1 MANACCFRQHSAPVM
16 EVPPTAIRFIH
27 SIEERYIKHLPKTR
41 IADISVIDG
50 DRKFFLAAMKN

>member
-1 MANACCFRQHSAPVM
+1 M